1 MSMVNFDENQI
12 IANGAKIYDQRAKIE
27 SIADSIV
34 DNGFDLLLFTSSG
47 GSQAMLDPFAFYIR
61 HMSRLPVENV
71 LSANL
76 MTGDCNRRDRKGS
89 QLAERAGRA
98 PVCRRRQGELHAGIH
113 LR

>member
-27 SIADSIV
+27 AIADSIV

-61 HMSRLPVENV
+61 
-71 LSANL
+71 
-76 MTGDCNRRDRKGS
+76 RDRKGS

-98 PVCRRRQGELHAGIH
+98 PVCRRRQGKLHAGIH